1 MTIQVEVFGRNM
13 DISQRLDDYITKRA
27 ARLERF
33 LNGVE
38 EARVDLAYVKSAR
51 NVADRNV
58 AQITVR
64 GKKVVLRSE
73 ERADDIFV
81 AFDRALDK
89 MERQIS
95 RYKGKRYR
103 GRGDGT
109 PLSDIIAEPGTTEDV
124 EPAEAPFIARRKRF
138 VVVPMDEL
146 EALEQMKLL
155 GHEEFFVFY
164 NANSNTINVLY
175 QRRDGSY
182 GLLEPEIG

>member
-1 MTIQVEVFGRNM
+1 
-13 DISQRLDDYITKRA
+13 
-27 ARLERF
+27 
-33 LNGVE
+33 
-38 EARVDLAYVKSAR
+38 
-51 NVADRNV
+51 
-58 AQITVR
+58 VR

-109 PLSDIIAEPGTTEDV
+109 PLSDIIAEPGTTEDI